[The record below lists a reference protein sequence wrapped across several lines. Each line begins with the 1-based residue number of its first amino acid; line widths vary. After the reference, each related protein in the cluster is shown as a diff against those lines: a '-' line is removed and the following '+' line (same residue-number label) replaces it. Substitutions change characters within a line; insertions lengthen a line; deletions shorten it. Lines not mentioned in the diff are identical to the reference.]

1 MKNDRNQLLTKQIPK
16 FQIWLDENG
25 IIWRKPKGE
34 YQVLQIK
41 LNTAWAAIC
50 TNADGVISTPPAL
63 REMIARFK
71 KGLPFTGKAYRVES
85 SKVPY
90 EAPEDLSVL
99 RDDLAMAAL
108 PIIAEQFKRE
118 GDAGE
123 IFLSPEGY
131 EHVARAAYKLAD
143 AMLSQRS
150 K

>member
-25 IIWRKPKGE
+25 IVWRKPKGE

-50 TNADGVISTPPAL
+50 TNAQGVISTPPAL

-71 KGLPFTGKAYRVES
+71 KGLPFTGKAERVES

-90 EAPEDLSVL
+90 EAPADLSDL
-99 RDDLAMAAL
+99 RDDFAISAMQGA
-108 PIIAEQFKRE
+108 IIARGERGNDFQFINE
-118 GDAGE
+118 AELAIG
-123 IFLSPEGY
+123 
-131 EHVARAAYKLAD
+131 AYRMAD
-143 AMLSQRS
+143 AMIAARS
-150 K
+150 AKQ